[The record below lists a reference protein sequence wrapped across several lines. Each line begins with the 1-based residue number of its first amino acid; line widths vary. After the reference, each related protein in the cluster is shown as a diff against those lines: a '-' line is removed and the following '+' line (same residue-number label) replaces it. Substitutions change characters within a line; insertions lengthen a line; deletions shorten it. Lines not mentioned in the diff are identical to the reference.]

1 LKSPYKILIYGFG
14 NPGRQDDGLGN
25 AFTERMEQWVNDL
38 GLEGFE
44 FDSNYQLNIED
55 AAAISDK
62 DLVIF
67 ADASV
72 EDIEDFIL
80 TQVDADTKVAFT
92 THAASPGYIVQLCRD
107 IYNRIPPTYLLHIKG
122 YEWNF
127 REGLTGKAIENLEN
141 AVEMMKRK
149 LQNPD
154 ELISSFKSFEYKEV
168 Y

>member
-1 LKSPYKILIYGFG
+1 
-14 NPGRQDDGLGN
+14 
-25 AFTERMEQWVNDL
+25 MEQWVNEQ
-38 GLEGFE
+38 GLEGYE

-92 THAASPGYIVQLCRD
+92 SHAASPGYIVRLCQD
-107 IYNRIPPTYLLHIKG
+107 IYNRTPPTFLLHIKG
-122 YEWNF
+122 YEWKF
-127 REGLTGKAIENLEN
+127 MEGFTEKAVENLEA
-141 AVEMMKRK
+141 AVEMMKQK
-149 LQNPD
+149 LQNPQ
-154 ELISSFKSFEYKEV
+154 ELINSFKSFEYKEV
-168 Y
+168 S

>member
-1 LKSPYKILIYGFG
+1 MKIPHKILIYGFG

-25 AFTERMEQWVNDL
+25 AFVEKMEQWVNDL

-72 EDIEDFIL
+72 EEIEDFIL

-92 THAASPGYIVQLCRD
+92 THAASPGYIVQLCKD

-122 YEWNF
+122 YEWAF
-127 REGLTGKAIENLEN
+127 MEGLTEKAVGNLEN
-141 AVEMMKRK
+141 AIEEMKIK
-149 LQNPD
+149 LQNPE
-154 ELISSFKSFEYKEV
+154 ELIKSFKSFESKEV
-168 Y
+168 C